1 MQRSCDFG
9 LIITKAMTN
18 KRGNDVMTSTGIKK
32 EKRYKSYFLF
42 GKSSTLRALLDET
55 MMTAYIMNF
64 FYSFSSNRKA

>member
-1 MQRSCDFG
+1 M
-9 LIITKAMTN
+9 A
-18 KRGNDVMTSTGIKK
+18 STEIKK